1 MAESFTSVLDAALDE
16 DVRTLADRA
25 EETGRFPRELIRMIA
40 ERGVYAAKWGTD
52 TRPDIAKVVAFAA
65 RLGAMG
71 SLPVAAG
78 AGVQDSCI
86 AVLRRFAGTDYLRD
100 LTDQGIRGETV
111 FCIAGT
117 ERSSGSDLAHA
128 ESQCVRDGTGYR
140 LTGSKK
146 FVTLA
151 PIADVAL
158 VLVRDGETRAVSPH
172 AAMFAVPA
180 DQLDIGP
187 PHALVGNTCLN
198 TSPLRFDTWVPAEA
212 MIARPGLGSA
222 AMNWGLA
229 HERLCIASHVVA
241 VCEAAIGLTAARMH
255 RRTQFGATLFEHQA
269 LRLRLADLQARVQV
283 MRLAL
288 LGLSTAGEGL
298 DLRTAAGL
306 KVGAARLGEEVLA
319 ECMHIFG
326 GVGYLSEQSPISRWW
341 RDMKLARVAAGADEV
356 LWELVAVGIVA
367 DNDAYDRLMADK
379 DEW

>member
-1 MAESFTSVLDAALDE
+1 MSESFTGVLDAALDE
-16 DVRTLADRA
+16 DVRKLADQA
-25 EETGRFPRELIRMIA
+25 EATGRFPKELIRMIA

-52 TRPDIAKVVAFAA
+52 TRPDVAKVVTLAS
-65 RLGAMG
+65 RLGTMG

-86 AVLRRFAGTDYLRD
+86 AVLRRFGGTDYLHD
-100 LTDQGIRGETV
+100 LTDKGIRGETV

-117 ERSSGSDLAHA
+117 EHGSGSDLAHA
-128 ESQCVRDGTGYR
+128 ESQCVREGSGYR

-146 FVTLA
+146 FVSLA

-158 VLVRDGETRAVSPH
+158 VLVRDGDTRAVSPH
-172 AAMFAVPA
+172 AAMFAVPTG
-180 DQLDIGP
+180 QLEIGR

-229 HERLCIASHVVA
+229 HERLCIAGHIVA
-241 VCEAAIGLTAARMH
+241 VCEAAIGLTAARMR
-255 RRTQFGATLFEHQA
+255 RRTQSGSSLFEHQA
-269 LRLRLADLQARVQV
+269 LRLRLADLMARVKI

-288 LGLSTAGEGL
+288 LGVSTAGEGL

-306 KVGAARLGEEVLA
+306 KVSAARLGEEVLS

-326 GVGYLSEQSPISRWW
+326 GVGYLSRQSPISRWW

-367 DNDAYDRLMADK
+367 DDDAYDRLMADE
-379 DEW
+379 D